1 MSLKQFMFLPVEMSP
16 LQKKG
21 QAYVHILLW
30 VFFCFPGHVFNMP
43 HDDAKHCA
51 SLNGVSGDSH
61 LMASMLSSL
70 DHSQPW
76 SPCSAYM
83 VTSFLD
89 NGHGK
94 MPATLSKWY
103 PTLLCRV
110 PVKLATLFLLNSL
123 FPLSESL
130 SLSRS

>member
-1 MSLKQFMFLPVEMSP
+1 MDNIPKIVCVPSCRNESLTKEGSGFCSYLSVG
-16 LQKKG
+16 L
-21 QAYVHILLW
+21 
-30 VFFCFPGHVFNMP
+30 FFFFPGHVFNMP

-83 VTSFLD
+83 ITSFLD

-94 MPATLSKWY
+94 RPATLSSCEGLQLK
-103 PTLLCRV
+103 
-110 PVKLATLFLLNSL
+110 
-123 FPLSESL
+123 
-130 SLSRS
+130 

>member
-1 MSLKQFMFLPVEMSP
+1 MSP

-21 QAYVHILLW
+21 QASVRILVW
-30 VFFCFPGHVFNMP
+30 VFFFFFPGHVFNMP

-83 VTSFLD
+83 ITSFLD

-94 MPATLSKWY
+94 RPATLSSCVGLQLK
-103 PTLLCRV
+103 
-110 PVKLATLFLLNSL
+110 
-123 FPLSESL
+123 
-130 SLSRS
+130 